1 MNTLFNALPPE
12 AREMEFLNAVRGVL
26 EKAVESKD
34 GVAGMI
40 RFKPTSPDAKFPNTG
55 YTAAYLSNFTMFRV
69 RIRAGEQC
77 IFIPDTFQDLIP
89 AGVPWRKVKSE
100 KGYFR
105 LVINPEH
112 PAEGYTDFLARIAGE
127 TVSRYPKE
135 WDCCSRYMECSD
147 AKACVHPDKAFALGC
162 GYRRILASGRIFYGA
177 NRNID

>member
-1 MNTLFNALPPE
+1 MNTLFEELPPE
-12 AREMEFLNAVRGVL
+12 AREMEFLNSIRDVL
-26 EKAVESKD
+26 GKAVEAKG
-34 GVAGMI
+34 GVAGMV

-55 YTAAYLSNFTMFRV
+55 YTAAYLSGFTMFRV
-69 RIRAGEQC
+69 RIRRGQQC
-77 IFIPDTFQDLIP
+77 VFVPDTFQDLIP
-89 AGVPWRKVKSE
+89 AGFQWRKVESE

-105 LVINPEH
+105 LVIDPEH
-112 PAEGYTDFLARIAGE
+112 PVEGYTDFLSLVAGE

-162 GYRRILASGRIFYGA
+162 GYRKILASGRIFYGA